1 MAVLRSP
8 LDTES
13 TPRSRPRARVEHAVG
28 LAFGERDQLR
38 QQVSALARQV
48 TRLTD
53 ELARVRQENLD
64 LREAAALWIRMY
76 ERQLSR
82 ANQATQR
89 LGKEPD
95 APR

>member
-8 LDTES
+8 LNTES
-13 TPRSRPRARVEHAVG
+13 TPRPRARVEHAVG
-28 LAFGERDQLR
+28 LAFGERDQLK
-38 QQVSALARQV
+38 QQVSALARQIG
-48 TRLTD
+48 RLTD
-53 ELARVRQENLD
+53 ELARVREENLD

-82 ANQATQR
+82 ANRATQQ
-89 LGKEPD
+89 LGKEPA